1 MIRAVKG
8 TRDILPPSSAI
19 WNKVEAAARRVFAA
33 YNYQEIRTPI
43 LEETALFSRSVGED
57 TDIVSKEMY
66 TFEDR
71 DGSSLTL
78 RPENTASVLRAYIE
92 HRLDQQPGLQKLY
105 YLGPMFRR
113 ERPQKGRY
121 RQFYQIGAEAIG
133 SDSPFIDAEVIEMV
147 IAILNDLGI
156 GDFQLL
162 LNSVGCKECRAKFVE
177 VLRERLKTVAP
188 TMCSDCQRRAEVN
201 PLRVLDCKVP
211 EDQPIID
218 SLPSILDYLDEPCRD
233 HFRRVRE
240 YLEERQIQFEIK
252 PRLVRGLDY
261 YTRTTFEIAV
271 RELGDHGIHVQRIV
285 PAHEDIRDPR
295 ERVPLGPG
303 RGGGRH
309 NNGPHRGIG
318 ENRGCRIQVQ
328 RPGDDGEYRLLG
340 ASGVQAPTRRV
351 RVDPHRPVPLRAHR
365 SGADQHHVAQPA
377 QQVEDPLVGR
387 AGQAAGQAVLGH
399 GAVRAGDEVDAHP
412 LGSGRGETGEK
423 LVVVQGGQCG
433 LRPDPVDGALGS
445 ARSISGGGGH
455 QPMLWRVYT
464 GCRKPRIAS
473 VIRAASTAAGTS
485 CIRTIRA
492 PFRMQ
497 NTAAALGCLYA
508 GATVGAWY
516 PITPATSLME
526 AFKGFCQNTAAA
538 NEPFCRYPCS
548 RSRLSPTKSLFDT
561 ATRVGSPSATNSSS
575 RRVISSV
582 CSVFLLRSCPGST
595 MSRSRGIPAA
605 TARSTRSRR
614 NAITSETTSS

>member
-240 YLEERQIQFEIK
+240 YLEERQIQFEIR

-261 YTRTTFEIAV
+261 YTRTTFEITHGA
-271 RELGDHGIHVQRIV
+271 LGAQNSI
-285 PAHEDIRDPR
+285 
-295 ERVPLGPG
+295 L
-303 RGGGRH
+303 GGGRYD
-309 NNGPHRGIG
+309 GLAESLGSKTPAPGIG
-318 ENRGCRIQVQ
+318 FSIGEDRLVMTAEEKQSVEAPALDLYIA
-328 RPGDDGEYRLLG
+328 PMGDAALRHCGVLAGAIRKLG
-340 ASGVQAPTRRV
+340 VSVEVGIDHKLKRMMELANK
-351 RVDPHRPVPLRAHR
+351 LRAR
-365 SGADQHHVAQPA
+365 YTLIVGDNEIVSKSYALKNMSSGE
-377 QQVEDPLVGR
+377 QV
-387 AGQAAGQAVLGH
+387 VLNYQELMQ
-399 GAVRAGDEVDAHP
+399 RLHP
-412 LGSGRGETGEK
+412 
-423 LVVVQGGQCG
+423 
-433 LRPDPVDGALGS
+433 
-445 ARSISGGGGH
+445 
-455 QPMLWRVYT
+455 
-464 GCRKPRIAS
+464 
-473 VIRAASTAAGTS
+473 AGT
-485 CIRTIRA
+485 
-492 PFRMQ
+492 
-497 NTAAALGCLYA
+497 
-508 GATVGAWY
+508 
-516 PITPATSLME
+516 
-526 AFKGFCQNTAAA
+526 
-538 NEPFCRYPCS
+538 
-548 RSRLSPTKSLFDT
+548 
-561 ATRVGSPSATNSSS
+561 
-575 RRVISSV
+575 
-582 CSVFLLRSCPGST
+582 
-595 MSRSRGIPAA
+595 GI
-605 TARSTRSRR
+605 
-614 NAITSETTSS
+614 